1 MSFIQSTAAE
11 LRVVVFGWKF
21 SGKTSLIS
29 AVFGKELFPNKKKTA
44 QCKKVRDTV
53 CGRDLTLVDTPGWWK
68 HFPVNDTPHLL
79 KQELVRGVYLCD
91 PGPHAVLVVIEID
104 NPFTEK
110 HRKAVEDH
118 IGLLGDQIWTHALVV
133 FTRSYAL
140 RDRTIEDHIK
150 TEGESLQWVI
160 EKCGNRYHVFDSAD
174 FDECQVKQLLEKIED
189 VVQRNDGFY
198 FKMEPEKL
206 EAVAE
211 WKKTVM
217 IDSRILKLQQQKTN
231 LNKEE
236 LRITLLGW
244 VISGKSSA
252 GNVIL
257 NRKAFAPGQSTL
269 KCVTANGEVDGRPVT
284 VLDTPSWFKYF
295 PSQYTPEWIKSEILK
310 SVGEAVTCL
319 LLVIPAD
326 TSFKEEQR
334 KVIQEHM
341 RLLREQVWRHT
352 IVLFTWGDMLEE
364 LTIEEHIVS
373 EGEAL
378 QWVIEKCGN
387 RYHVFNNED
396 RENRVQV
403 TELLQKI
410 DEMVARN
417 SSFYLNTET
426 VSEFN
431 ARPKVGTHTESKA
444 LSEAESDLQ
453 DIVRLVDEEWRRRD
467 EELSKFITGVHR
479 KTNRSLD
486 VPSESREMSSKT
498 QMQGH
503 SDQTKTQSCSQEK
516 EQRTL
521 KLKEHVKNKLDREW
535 GRREDAIKGKFQEFL
550 SELGCEPQVLG
561 EEFKRKENQFL
572 NRVSEVIAEFPS
584 RTNSSMD
591 FPPGLSEMSLKTPTE
606 DHRKEEESQTES
618 QSHNKSTLP
627 LKAHI
632 KEMLDRE
639 WCRREEALMG
649 RVLEMLSELRCEVM
663 SETSEHEK
671 VRSFQKVSQWFERW
685 SEGYASA
692 SSNSVSDT

>member
-1 MSFIQSTAAE
+1 MGVCGGSLRAE
-11 LRVVVFGWKF
+11 ERDMTQDRPFLLCWIKLRVVVFGWKF

-257 NRKAFAPGQSTL
+257 NRKAFAP
-269 KCVTANGEVDGRPVT
+269 A
-284 VLDTPSWFKYF
+284 
-295 PSQYTPEWIKSEILK
+295 
-310 SVGEAVTCL
+310 
-319 LLVIPAD
+319 
-326 TSFKEEQR
+326 
-334 KVIQEHM
+334 
-341 RLLREQVWRHT
+341 
-352 IVLFTWGDMLEE
+352 
-364 LTIEEHIVS
+364 
-373 EGEAL
+373 
-378 QWVIEKCGN
+378 
-387 RYHVFNNED
+387 
-396 RENRVQV
+396 
-403 TELLQKI
+403 
-410 DEMVARN
+410 
-417 SSFYLNTET
+417 
-426 VSEFN
+426 
-431 ARPKVGTHTESKA
+431 
-444 LSEAESDLQ
+444 
-453 DIVRLVDEEWRRRD
+453 
-467 EELSKFITGVHR
+467 
-479 KTNRSLD
+479 
-486 VPSESREMSSKT
+486 REMSSKT